1 MKASISDEDKQSK
14 VEALKQRL
22 SGEKQ
27 IQSDNPQ
34 VEMTKLK
41 LDAILQL
48 ANGNNDQFSEL
59 TKNSVMD
66 ETLLYS
72 LAKTYATHPLRG
84 LEGRLMARNITNIDG
99 SLIEIEISTYRAFLE
114 EFLVRRHCMNRGRVE
129 EYLKA
134 LKNIT
139 PTHQEE
145 QNKPESMLRRLG

>member
-1 MKASISDEDKQSK
+1 MNQTKQDK
-14 VEALKQRL
+14 VDALKERL
-22 SGEKQ
+22 SGEKS

-48 ANGNNDQFSEL
+48 ADGTNDQFSEL
-59 TKNSVMD
+59 TKSSVID

-72 LAKTYATHPLRG
+72 LAKTYALHPLRG
-84 LEGRLMARNITNIDG
+84 LEGRLKAKGIVNKDG
-99 SLIEIEISTYRAFLE
+99 SDIEIEVETFRAFLE
-114 EFLVRRHCMNRGRVE
+114 EFLIRRHCMNRGRVE

-139 PTHQEE
+139 PTHPEQE
-145 QNKPESMLRRLG
+145 QKQESMLRRLG